1 MRRKTGTDNTN
12 CTLLNDQ
19 LVDAGFDCNI
29 ALCTQLIKQGANICH
44 TNTYIRK
51 TNKDGPYAPETLIWY
66 LFGHYLDGSRMYFDR
81 YKFKVVETP
90 CDGYTFIEE
99 KIHSDET
106 KQEILKLI
114 IYCLENGCKHFISD
128 SKSGFDKDFN
138 LFLLCLKL
146 ENKKNN
152 RLTKLCLK
160 DNSSLETLNSSHI
173 TRSYGGGSSNESG
186 LYMAILKGDFE
197 ITKLMIDKWNSN
209 ININVKK
216 R

>member
-1 MRRKTGTDNTN
+1 MFCMGMMM
-12 CTLLNDQ
+12 LNYRGKELSVLKMDF
-19 LVDAGFDCNI
+19 VCDVEIINDCFGN
-29 ALCTQLIKQGANICH
+29 LC
-44 TNTYIRK
+44 
-51 TNKDGPYAPETLIWY
+51 E
-66 LFGHYLDGSRMYFDR
+66 S
-81 YKFKVVETP
+81 
-90 CDGYTFIEE
+90 
-99 KIHSDET
+99 
-106 KQEILKLI
+106 I